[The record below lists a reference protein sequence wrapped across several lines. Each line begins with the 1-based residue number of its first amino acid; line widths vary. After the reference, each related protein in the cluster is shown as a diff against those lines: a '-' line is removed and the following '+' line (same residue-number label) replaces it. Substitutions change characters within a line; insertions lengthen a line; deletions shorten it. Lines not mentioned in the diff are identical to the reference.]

1 MTTRALKWLLPF
13 ALAAVLPA
21 QTDLTGIWS
30 NATPTPLERDK
41 ALGLREFYTETEVA
55 EIAEKAKEPGAAD
68 VLAGTGAHY
77 NFEQF
82 GLDPNQSKLSIT
94 ARTSIVTDPKD
105 GRIPPFNETGRLRA
119 AARAEARRSKGPFD
133 GPETRPISE
142 RCIIWP
148 YAGPPMLPEAYN
160 NNMQIEQGPGYVV
173 IIQEMNHD
181 ARVIPTDGS
190 AHTSPKIRA
199 YMGDSRGH
207 WEGKVL
213 VVDTVNYNDNLNFRG
228 STGSLH
234 VVERFTRTGEDKI
247 LYQFTVQDS
256 ATWDRPWSGE
266 LTLAKTQGPVFEF
279 ACHEGNYGMANTLR
293 GARAEEAKA
302 EQALKLEV
310 GSK

>member
-1 MTTRALKWLLPF
+1 MTNRTLRWLLPVI
-13 ALAAVLPA
+13 LTVSLSA

-30 NATPTPLERDK
+30 NATPTPLERDAK
-41 ALGLREFYTETEVA
+41 LGLREFYTAQEVA
-55 EIAEKAKEPGAAD
+55 EIAKKAQEPGAAD

-82 GLDPNQSKLSIT
+82 GLDPNQAKLSIT
-94 ARTSIVTDPKD
+94 ARTSIVVEPKN
-105 GRIPPFNETGRLRA
+105 GRIPPMNDPGKRRA
-119 AARAEARRSKGPFD
+119 TARADLRRGKGPFD

-160 NNMQIEQGPGYVV
+160 NNMQIEQGNGFVV

-190 AHTSPKIRA
+190 PHTSPKIRA

-207 WEGKVL
+207 WEGRTL
-213 VVDTVNYNDNLNFRG
+213 VVDTINYNENLNFRG
-228 STGSLH
+228 SSGNLH

-247 LYQFTVQDS
+247 LYQFTVEDP
-256 ATWDRPWSGE
+256 ATWDVPWSGE

-302 EQALKLEV
+302 EASGEK
-310 GSK
+310 GTK